1 MPVGGTLHQALIMAA
16 ENALNQA
23 MRLDPGTHGA
33 LLDLL
38 RRPIAVAINPPPLT
52 LHLVS
57 DGQRLHLQQEG
68 AEEPGVTL
76 SGTPLALLSMSLGDR
91 TALHQGRVSLTG
103 DATLAHRLQ
112 QVLEKLE
119 PDWEGA
125 LAEAIGDVPAHF
137 LGQRIRQTL
146 NWTRDAH
153 QALLANIEDYV
164 QEETRTL
171 PARNEA
177 EALLED
183 IGELRLDADR
193 LDARVR
199 QLENR
204 SDPEST

>member
-16 ENALNQA
+16 ENALNRA

-33 LLDLL
+33 LLELL
-38 RRPIAVAINPPPLT
+38 EQPIAVTINPPPVA

-68 AEEPGVTL
+68 ADEPGVTL
-76 SGTPLALLSMSLGDR
+76 SGTPLALLSMTLGDR
-91 TALHQGRVSLTG
+91 SALHQGRVTLTG
-103 DATLAHRLQ
+103 DASLAHQLQ
-112 QVLEKLE
+112 QVLEKLD

-125 LAEAIGDVPAHF
+125 LAETIGDVPAHF

-146 NWTRDAH
+146 SWTRDAH

-164 QEETRTL
+164 QEETRSL

-177 EALLED
+177 EALYED
-183 IGELRLDADR
+183 IGELRLDTDR
-193 LDARVR
+193 LEARVR